1 MTLTDSDWDA
11 EFRPRTMSLAAY
23 GTAALIAVAGIVVAI
38 LDNRASG
45 AVMRIADQVAIAGLA
60 LVLAGSVLLLTRPR
74 LKVGKAG
81 LAVRNLL
88 EYQVIPWDQV
98 VDVSF
103 PKGRRWAR
111 IDLPAHEYVPV
122 VAVQLVDRDHAV
134 AAMDTVRE
142 LMDRYRPGTACRAGT

>member
-1 MTLTDSDWDA
+1 MTRTDSDWDA
-11 EFRPRTMSLAAY
+11 EFRPRMMALVAY
-23 GTAALIAVAGIVVAI
+23 GVAAVIAVAGIVVGI

-45 AVMRIADQVAIAGLA
+45 AVMRPADQVAIAGLA
-60 LVLAGSVLLLTRPR
+60 LVVAGSVLLLTRPR

-88 EYQVIPWDQV
+88 EYRVIPWDQV

-111 IDLPAHEYVPV
+111 IDLPAHEYLPV
-122 VAVQLVDRDHAV
+122 VAVQSVDRDYAV
-134 AAMDTVRE
+134 SAMDTIRE
-142 LMDRYRPGTACRAGT
+142 LMDRYRPGPDSREGA